1 MINCIAGSSRVGFKV
16 WLQNPEQ
23 VVWIVQL
30 QNQPWDP
37 ALGSLPTGARC
48 PIWAACALPW
58 WDTPRNTVDLPWT
71 LPARTQSAVRRT
83 RHGASVEGSTA
94 PAWQV
99 EVSVLTV

>member
-71 LPARTQSAVRRT
+71 LPARTQSAVRKDPT
-83 RHGASVEGSTA
+83 WS
-94 PAWQV
+94 QC
-99 EVSVLTV
+99 